1 MDVLEQILGKKIIAI
16 IRGLKLDETLKTAD
30 AVAAGGLLSFI

>member
-30 AVAAGGLLSFI
+30 ALSLIHI